1 MAYNAT
7 ITVTL
12 AISGTNPSGGGAIN
26 ENTVAA
32 VWQNQTSPARHN
44 TAQ

>member
-26 ENTVAA
+26 EQTVALA
-32 VWQNQTSPARHN
+32 PTYDGIDQ
-44 TAQ
+44 